1 MCCGI
6 GMSFWCVAVGVMY
19 HEVGML
25 FWCVAV
31 RFHVLWDRYV
41 VLVCSSGGNVL

>member
-1 MCCGI
+1 
-6 GMSFWCVAVGVMY
+6 MS
-19 HEVGML
+19 

-41 VLVCSSGGNVL
+41 EVGVMYHEVGMLFWCMSMGINVLWGRT